1 MEGRWKEEERERS
14 VGGHASG
21 GASDYK
27 TVRTYPCTL
36 TALILSALGAKPT
49 KGQRST
55 VRDRSEPSFDVDAR
69 CEGGAREGRGGVT
82 LTNTARRVV
91 EVVLGWAPTVREVK
105 PNIIYSRV

>member
-1 MEGRWKEEERERS
+1 MDSGENVDSVRSRTGGSTMEGLKEGKREHS
-14 VGGHASG
+14 VEGHASG

-27 TVRTYPCTL
+27 TVRTYSCTL

-69 CEGGAREGRGGVT
+69 CEGGAGER
-82 LTNTARRVV
+82 
-91 EVVLGWAPTVREVK
+91 
-105 PNIIYSRV
+105 